1 MGEILSRAMC
11 FVGIILLGYILRKKG
26 FFQES
31 DFHTLSKVV
40 LKITLPAAIVS
51 SFAGKEIDPSM
62 LFISAIG
69 LGGGVLLLLVVFLV
83 GGKQDREQTAFDM
96 VNTAGYNIGNF
107 TLPFVQSFLGPIGVM
122 TTSLFDVGNAWICLG
137 GAYGVADVIK
147 GGDKFSIKR
156 ILKALTKSMAFDCY
170 MIMILM
176 NLLKIPMP
184 SVVVSFADII
194 AGGNAFVAMLMIG
207 VGFKLGGDMSQRK
220 SIIRILCIRYSVSAL
235 LAAGCFFFL
244 PFDLEIRQTLVL
256 LMFSPLPSAAPAF
269 TAELKG
275 DTGLASAVNS
285 LSIVCSIVIIVLLLL
300 IML

>member
-26 FFQES
+26 FFQEN

>member
-11 FVGIILLGYILRKKG
+11 FVGIILLGYLLRKRG

-31 DFHTLSKVV
+31 DFQTLTKVV

-62 LFISAIG
+62 LLLSAIG
-69 LGGGVLLLLVVFLV
+69 LGGGLLLLLVVFLV
-83 GGKQDREQTAFDM
+83 NGMRDREQTAFEM

-107 TLPFVQSFLGPIGVM
+107 TLPFVQSFLGPLGVM

-147 GGDKFSIKR
+147 GGDKISVRR

-170 MIMILM
+170 MIMIVL
-176 NLLKIPMP
+176 NLLHIQIP
-184 SVVVSFADII
+184 SLVVSFADII

-207 VGFKLGGDMSQRK
+207 VGFKLSGDMSQRR
-220 SIIRILCIRYSVSAL
+220 SIVRILCIRYTVSAL
-235 LAAGCFFFL
+235 LAAGCYFFL
-244 PFDLEIRQTLVL
+244 PFELEIRQTLVL
-256 LMFSPLPSAAPAF
+256 LMFSPLPSSAPAF

-285 LSIVCSIVIIVLLLL
+285 LSIVCSIVIIVSLLL